1 MTSTYSKVFSQS
13 SSIHSTICRE
23 QITSTSQK
31 LLVVL
36 LEKCPD
42 RWNPETHHVRT
53 HRKISYRHLPKVLV
67 LFFFFFLEFAGGFAS
82 NHGASN
88 PCRPGQRRRRL
99 GPGPGMVLKA
109 WGWGL
114 GLRWE
119 LRWGGRWMREERGI
133 HMKCGPKA
141 RCSPPETIC
150 SWAVGRVL
158 TADIAIS
165 IQPVFGPF
173 LLFLFLSPVSIY
185 PTICFVFPLNNAERQ
200 RMRYSICDSASC
212 CWFG

>member
-53 HRKISYRHLPKVLV
+53 HRKISYCHLPKVLV
-67 LFFFFFLEFAGGFAS
+67 LFFFF
-82 NHGASN
+82 
-88 PCRPGQRRRRL
+88 RIRRRLCFQPWCFQSMQARAAPQKVGPL

-119 LRWGGRWMREERGI
+119 LRWGGRWMREERGNS
-133 HMKCGPKA
+133 HEVWTQGQVQ
-141 RCSPPETIC
+141 PPRNNLQLSCWTGADRWHCHFYTASI
-150 SWAVGRVL
+150 WAFSSL
-158 TADIAIS
+158 
-165 IQPVFGPF
+165 
-173 LLFLFLSPVSIY
+173 PVSI
-185 PTICFVFPLNNAERQ
+185 
-200 RMRYSICDSASC
+200 SC
-212 CWFG
+212 VYLSNHLFCLSSK